1 MKKKSRKPIESLP
14 SSGILIKILITNKK
28 PHPSFNKS
36 LKPTKSYPIKTKGK
50 PTIFTATM
58 APSHLEVQ
66 TSQASEDLTLISI
79 MLKMFSGTFSRKTLS
94 KMTSL
99 KEFSE
104 TNRKRRKLLRD
115 SVAEDLVLLMVIHF
129 FRVA

>member
-1 MKKKSRKPIESLP
+1 MKSRRPIESLP
-14 SSGILIKILITNKK
+14 SSGILIKILITNKL

-36 LKPTKSYPIKTKGK
+36 HKPTKSYPIKKKEK
-50 PTIFTATM
+50 PTIYTATM
-58 APSHLEVQ
+58 APSHLEVL
-66 TSQASEDLTLISI
+66 TSQDSEDLTLISI
-79 MLKMFSGTFSRKTLS
+79 MQKMFSDTFSKKTLL

-104 TNRKRRKLLRD
+104 ADKKKRKHLRD
-115 SVAEDLVLLMVIHF
+115 LVAEDLVLLMVIHF

>member
-1 MKKKSRKPIESLP
+1 
-14 SSGILIKILITNKK
+14 
-28 PHPSFNKS
+28 
-36 LKPTKSYPIKTKGK
+36 
-50 PTIFTATM
+50 M

-66 TSQASEDLTLISI
+66 TSQASKELTLISI
-79 MLKMFSGTFSRKTLS
+79 MLKMFSDTFSKKTLS

-104 TNRKRRKLLRD
+104 TERKRKKHLRD

>member
-1 MKKKSRKPIESLP
+1 
-14 SSGILIKILITNKK
+14 
-28 PHPSFNKS
+28 
-36 LKPTKSYPIKTKGK
+36 
-50 PTIFTATM
+50 M

-66 TSQASEDLTLISI
+66 TSQASEDPTLISI
-79 MLKMFSGTFSRKTLS
+79 MHKMFSDTFSKKTLL

-104 TNRKRRKLLRD
+104 TDRKRKKHLRD
-115 SVAEDLVLLMVIHF
+115 LVAEDLVLLMVIHF